1 MLYSIVVGIITYYT
15 ILFVIGFLISSKA
28 IEGTLIA
35 FAVFCFIG
43 AYFAR
48 KSNFVR
54 RMANIIGGLL
64 TSLVVAE
71 MLILPLLN
79 GSGNTWITIISIFA
93 AITCYTITRRYWHRR
108 YLRRDRQTGCR
119 PAPPFGKEW
128 ARLVI
133 AFVA

>member
-1 MLYSIVVGIITYYT
+1 MLYSIVVGIITYYAIFLGIG
-15 ILFVIGFLISSKA
+15 ILVSSKA

-54 RMANIIGGLL
+54 RMANIIGGII
-64 TSLVVAE
+64 TSLVIAE
-71 MLILPLLN
+71 IIILPILK
-79 GSGNTWITIISIFA
+79 GSGNTWIIIISIFA